1 MTGRPGIYT
10 TGHVQN
16 LVRIQ
21 HRKVG
26 ERAVVVDA
34 ELVSWSAVLTL
45 KHAGCHTALMTTAY
59 PPPESYAVFNA
70 AGKSPLTGVDVAT
83 RTRVSRIIGK
93 PALLAI
99 EIENLDTGDRRI
111 IECDTLVLT

>member
-1 MTGRPGIYT
+1 MS
-10 TGHVQN
+10 
-16 LVRIQ
+16 
-21 HRKVG
+21 HRADDN
-26 ERAVVVDA
+26 R
-34 ELVSWSAVLTL
+34 LS
-45 KHAGCHTALMTTAY
+45 
-59 PPPESYAVFNA
+59 
-70 AGKSPLTGVDVAT
+70 LTGVLRGLQRGGQVAADGRVDVAT